1 MNDCLFC
8 KIINGDIPSDKVYE
22 NDTVFAFKDIAPQAA
37 IHILIIPKM
46 HICAV
51 TEINNANVS
60 VISDLI
66 AAANEIAKMYDLK
79 TGFRLVFNSGE
90 DAGQTVF
97 HLHMHLLAGEP
108 LGRFGTTE

>member
-8 KIINGDIPSDKVYE
+8 KIINGDIPSNKVYE
-22 NDTVFAFKDIAPQAA
+22 NDTVFAFKDIAPQAS
-37 IHILIIPKM
+37 IHILIIPKA
-46 HICAV
+46 HIRAV
-51 TEINNANVS
+51 TEIDNANAS
-60 VISDLI
+60 VLSELI

-79 TGFRLVFNSGE
+79 NGFRLVFNSGS